1 MNKTLAWILSA
12 IIATGAA
19 IYVFQLK
26 SKTEKAPTG
35 DAEVVVND
43 TAKPA
48 AQDAVAQVQDQRP
61 VASQEAS
68 PTQTDA
74 QSTDQATLPEI
85 SVDTVRIDADGYV
98 LVAGK
103 GDAGLDIAAVVDGVE
118 VAQTNVENDGNF
130 VLMFELPPSETAR
143 VLALRIGRGEQVAYA
158 DQDIVIA
165 PTQIVAKG
173 DETADGATDTVAA
186 TTQADEDAA
195 DVIALVQPDQASDT
209 PNPSDA
215 ADQNSGTDN
224 ATFVTASQAVADAT
238 GQAASALDAASA
250 SNSSND
256 ENQTQT
262 ADVETDQSVTET
274 ASVVSLQNDAATAQ
288 STPDMRLSSND
299 SSVETVDTTNQQ
311 PDQQTEQTE
320 TIGTQAVATTSSQ
333 AADAKESD
341 LEIAQQPTVFVAD
354 TTGVKVIQ
362 SAEEIA
368 PTQVVMD
375 AISYSDDGAI
385 ILSGRAEQGAT
396 INLYL
401 DNQLALST
409 AADDKG
415 FWRIDGNAIP
425 AGVYTLRLDQV
436 DQDGKVSSR
445 FETPFKREDRAAIV
459 AAAQQTAEETNTV
472 VSQETNDQ
480 TTQADVVEPA
490 PTPEITAVT
499 VQPGNTLW
507 GISRARYGQG
517 ILYVR
522 VFEANRDKIRNP
534 DLIYP
539 GQVFVLPSDDSG
551 R

>member
-48 AQDAVAQVQDQRP
+48 AQDAVAQVQDQRT

-224 ATFVTASQAVADAT
+224 ATFVTASQAVADAA

-551 R
+551 Q

>member
-48 AQDAVAQVQDQRP
+48 AQDAVAQVQDQRT

-299 SSVETVDTTNQQ
+299 SSVENVDTTNQQ
-311 PDQQTEQTE
+311 SDQQTDQTE

-445 FETPFKREDRAAIV
+445 FETPFKREDHAAIV

-551 R
+551 Q

>member
-26 SKTEKAPTG
+26 SKTATAPTG

-43 TAKPA
+43 AAKPA
-48 AQDAVAQVQDQRP
+48 AQDAVAQVQDQTP
-61 VASQEAS
+61 VASQEPA

-74 QSTDQATLPEI
+74 QNKDQATLPEI

-165 PTQIVAKG
+165 STQIVAKG
-173 DETADGATDTVAA
+173 NETADGATDTVAT

-195 DVIALVQPDQASDT
+195 DVIALVQPEQASDT
-209 PNPSDA
+209 PYPSDT

-224 ATFVTASQAVADAT
+224 ATFVTESQAVADAA
-238 GQAASALDAASA
+238 GQAATALDAASA

-274 ASVVSLQNDAATAQ
+274 ASVVSSQNDAATAQ

-311 PDQQTEQTE
+311 SDQQTDQTE

-341 LEIAQQPTVFVAD
+341 VEIAQQPTVFVAD

-375 AISYSDDGAI
+375 AISYSDDGSI

-459 AAAQQTAEETNTV
+459 AAAQQTAEQTNTV

-480 TTQADVVEPA
+480 TTQADVVEQA

-539 GQVFVLPSDDSG
+539 GQVFVLPSADSG
-551 R
+551 Q

>member
-26 SKTEKAPTG
+26 SKTETAPTG

-43 TAKPA
+43 AAKPA
-48 AQDAVAQVQDQRP
+48 AQDAVAQVQDQTP
-61 VASQEAS
+61 VASQEAA

-74 QSTDQATLPEI
+74 QNTDQATLPEI

-186 TTQADEDAA
+186 TTQADKDAA
-195 DVIALVQPDQASDT
+195 DVIALVQPEQASDT
-209 PNPSDA
+209 PYPSDA
-215 ADQNSGTDN
+215 ADQNSDTDN
-224 ATFVTASQAVADAT
+224 ATFVTASQAVADAA
-238 GQAASALDAASA
+238 GQAASALAAASA

-274 ASVVSLQNDAATAQ
+274 ASVVSSQNDAATAQ

-311 PDQQTEQTE
+311 SDQQTDQTE
-320 TIGTQAVATTSSQ
+320 TIGAQAVATTSSQ

-341 LEIAQQPTVFVAD
+341 VEIAQQPTVFVAD

-375 AISYSDDGAI
+375 AISYSDDGSI

-425 AGVYTLRLDQV
+425 AGVYTLRL
-436 DQDGKVSSR
+436 
-445 FETPFKREDRAAIV
+445 EDRKS
-459 AAAQQTAEETNTV
+459 V
-472 VSQETNDQ
+472 V
-480 TTQADVVEPA
+480 
-490 PTPEITAVT
+490 
-499 VQPGNTLW
+499 
-507 GISRARYGQG
+507 
-517 ILYVR
+517 
-522 VFEANRDKIRNP
+522 
-534 DLIYP
+534 
-539 GQVFVLPSDDSG
+539 
-551 R
+551 

>member
-48 AQDAVAQVQDQRP
+48 AQDAVAQVQDQRT

-551 R
+551 Q

>member
-26 SKTEKAPTG
+26 SKTETAPTG

-43 TAKPA
+43 AAKPA
-48 AQDAVAQVQDQRP
+48 AQDAVAQVQDQTP
-61 VASQEAS
+61 VASQEAA

-74 QSTDQATLPEI
+74 QNTDQATLPEI

-173 DETADGATDTVAA
+173 DETADGATDTVAT

-195 DVIALVQPDQASDT
+195 DVIALVQPEQASDT
-209 PNPSDA
+209 PYPFDA

-224 ATFVTASQAVADAT
+224 ATFVTASQAVADAA

-274 ASVVSLQNDAATAQ
+274 ASVMSSQNDAETAQ

-311 PDQQTEQTE
+311 SDQQTDQTE

-341 LEIAQQPTVFVAD
+341 VEIAQQPTVFVAD

-375 AISYSDDGAI
+375 AISYSDDGSI

-472 VSQETNDQ
+472 VSQENNDQ

-551 R
+551 Q